1 MKGTWI
7 ICWIALVIYP
17 LEAAGQQVKP
27 IGTVK
32 TGEINELELDR
43 QLGPNQAV
51 RWNVESGSGQL
62 IGDTSGPKV
71 SFRSDRPGQ
80 VVIVCIIRDPNGER
94 PSTVRF
100 EVIGQALDSAPP
112 TARAP
117 SPTPKPSQPAQ
128 APAPATASVLP
139 LEQIEFMIP
148 SGWMGDAMMENGETA
163 RLEEGQTTGCHLRQP
178 CYRIEYLKPG
188 KLGWAAFAWQ
198 RVPDG
203 PMNWGEYPGV
213 DLSDRGLRSIRVWAR
228 GESAGRGTVRAQFKS
243 GGNVAP
249 KFASTNSAS
258 YSVAN
263 PTTPLAETYREFCL
277 DLTGKSLKNVVSPLT
292 VVLSR
297 AANPRGAVVIVSDVA
312 FSTAPC
318 PQ

>member
-7 ICWIALVIYP
+7 LCWIALAVYP
-17 LEAAGQQVKP
+17 LDAAGQQVKP
-27 IGTVK
+27 IGAVK
-32 TGEINELELDR
+32 TGEVKEVELDR
-43 QLGPNQAV
+43 QLGSNQSV
-51 RWNVESGSGQL
+51 RWDVESGPGQL

-71 SFRSDRPGQ
+71 TFRSDRPGQ
-80 VVIVCIIRDPNGER
+80 VVIVCFIRDPNGER

-100 EVIGQALDSAPP
+100 EVTGPALDSALP
-112 TARAP
+112 TTPAR
-117 SPTPKPSQPAQ
+117 SPMPKPSQSAQ
-128 APAPATASVLP
+128 APAPATASSLL

-148 SGWMGDAMMENGETA
+148 SGWMGDAMAENGETA
-163 RLEEGQTTGCHLRQP
+163 RLEDGQTTGCHLREP

-203 PMNWGEYPGV
+203 PMNWGEHPGV
-213 DLSDRGLRSIRVWAR
+213 DLSDRGFRSIRVWAK
-228 GESAGRGTVRAQFKS
+228 GDSAGGGTVRAQFKS

-249 KFASTNSAS
+249 KFATTNSAS

-277 DLTGKSLKNVVSPLT
+277 DLTGKSLRNVVSPLT
-292 VVLSR
+292 IVLSR
-297 AANPRGAVVIVSDVA
+297 AANPKGAVVMVSDVA

-318 PQ
+318 RQ